1 MPISDLWSDIDP
13 GEETANGSQ
22 EQEREELQK
31 LRRKQQT
38 SKANKARLE
47 QRVRRQE
54 QQQHMATHGSKD
66 ADTWGSIMQRKF
78 FTHRLFNYG
87 GLHKEQDYQKQ
98 ATERARCT
106 YSLLRKIVGIV
117 QKIFQGDPGNP
128 RSVHHVV
135 NSIVADDTDT
145 RLRSGTGRS
154 TIHTVCNTV
163 QSLHVRYTNP
173 GSTDA
178 CRESLNVL
186 TPMVL
191 LASPKMGDI
200 HAATTAF
207 SLVCGSQIGA
217 LMRAC
222 GLTAEMMPLAPS
234 GLRTEIFVGDAL
246 KANAA
251 SWRIERA
258 ILAKHNAEHNE
269 KIYGIQVKC
278 QVHQLNLIRKPMA
291 LSINQYWASLVRLS
305 HLFEQHSFR
314 QAFGSALADFL
325 QRPKGF
331 QRR

>member
-1 MPISDLWSDIDP
+1 MPISDLWSDIDL
-13 GEETANGSQ
+13 EEDAAHGSQ
-22 EQEREELQK
+22 EQEREELKK
-31 LRRKQQT
+31 LRRKRQT

-47 QRVRRQE
+47 QRVRKQE

-106 YSLLRKIVGIV
+106 YSLLCKMVGLI

-135 NSIVADDTDT
+135 NTIVADDTDT
-145 RLRSGTGRS
+145 RLRSSGGRS

-163 QSLHVRYTNP
+163 QSLHVRYTDP
-173 GSTDA
+173 GSTDT

-186 TPMVL
+186 TPMVI
-191 LASPKMGDI
+191 LASPKMGHI

-207 SLVCGSQIGA
+207 SVVSGCQIGA

-222 GLTAEMMPLAPS
+222 GLTTEMMPLVPG

-246 KANAA
+246 KANTAA
-251 SWRIERA
+251 WRIERA
-258 ILAKHNAEHNE
+258 ILAKHNAEHDE
-269 KIYGIQVKC
+269 KICGVQMKC
-278 QVHQLNLIRKPMA
+278 QVHQLNLIRKPMV

-314 QAFGSALADFL
+314 QSFGSALADFL
-325 QRPKGF
+325 QRPNGF